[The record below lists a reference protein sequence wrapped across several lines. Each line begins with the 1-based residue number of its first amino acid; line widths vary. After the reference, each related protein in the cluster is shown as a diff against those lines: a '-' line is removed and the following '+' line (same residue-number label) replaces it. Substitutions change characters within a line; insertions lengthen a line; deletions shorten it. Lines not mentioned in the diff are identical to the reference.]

1 MPKPKRRVLGHYI
14 VADPAICHGKPT
26 FLGTRIM
33 VWQVLTQVA
42 KGMSWDAI
50 SAEWRGSVRTEAI
63 AEAVELARQAFVDHA
78 HEYGQQEGLAGT
90 CWTRTSPTISSAYE
104 ARRADGL

>member
-1 MPKPKRRVLGHYI
+1 MPRTQRKRLGRYI

-33 VWQVLTQVA
+33 VAQVLKQVA

-50 SAEWRGSVRTEAI
+50 TADWRGDVTKDAI
-63 AEAVELARQAFVDHA
+63 AEAVELAQRTFEDHA
-78 HEYGQQEGLAGT
+78 AEYVQESRPA
-90 CWTRTSPTISSAYE
+90 
-104 ARRADGL
+104 